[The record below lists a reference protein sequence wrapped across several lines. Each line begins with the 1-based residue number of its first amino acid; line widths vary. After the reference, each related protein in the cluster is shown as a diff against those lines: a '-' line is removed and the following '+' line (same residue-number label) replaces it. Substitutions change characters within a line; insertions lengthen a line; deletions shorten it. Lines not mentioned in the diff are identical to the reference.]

1 MSPSRK
7 YLIGSCR
14 AALRGIKRARKGGI
28 FSSRLSEKAGEG
40 LASLSG
46 PLKVHV
52 FLQYQLSRGPQQ
64 VDRTCLLDSSG
75 PCEAPGRARPS
86 SSCPCSLWLSWERR
100 RCPCMAA
107 GHAWDL
113 MSTHGH
119 RLLLPEPHTAP
130 YLHMHEHD
138 LACHGPIYVP
148 S

>member
-7 YLIGSCR
+7 YLTGSWT
-14 AALRGIKRARKGGI
+14 AALRGAKRACKGGI
-28 FSSRLSEKAGEG
+28 FTSRLSEMAGES
-40 LASLSG
+40 LDSLSC

-64 VDRTCLLDSSG
+64 VDRICLQDSSG

-86 SSCPCSLWLSWERR
+86 SSCPCSLWLWWERR
-100 RCPCMAA
+100 RCPFMAS

-119 RLLLPEPHTAP
+119 RLLLPEPHTAS
-130 YLHMHEHD
+130 YLHMHD
-138 LACHGPIYVP
+138 LACNWPIYVP